1 MPKYLMLST
10 LSEQGLQTLRANPER
25 VQEVNKDVE
34 EMGAKVVHQ
43 WFVLGPYDFVNI
55 IEAPDA
61 STIARISVS
70 LGARGSVHTQSYEML
85 EVDDLLS
92 MLSA

>member
-1 MPKYLMLST
+1 
-10 LSEQGLQTLRANPER
+10 
-25 VQEVNKDVE
+25 VNRDVE

-61 STIARISVS
+61 STIARISVA

-92 MLSA
+92 LLS